1 MGKSVGLLLHSDLA
15 TVEKSASELRTRLL
29 AHDVA
34 VVELEGPD
42 DASQDLDLI
51 VVLGGD
57 GTMLRAAEVAH
68 QHNLPLLGVNL
79 GRVGFLAEA
88 ESSDL
93 ETVAQRVANGDWQ
106 LESRITLDLSVVRRG
121 SEVWQSFAL
130 NEVAIE
136 KSDHALMTELR
147 VAVSGTPV
155 MALAGDGLIVS
166 TPTGSTA
173 YAFSAGG
180 PVIWPTA
187 DVLEVA
193 PICAHALFA
202 RPLVVDPSAVVEIEV
217 LEGPAA
223 ATCDGRR
230 MFELEVGDRL
240 RVVRGKSP
248 LEFARLAQT
257 PFTDRLVAKFQ
268 LPTEGWRA
276 RRDTDA

>member
-1 MGKSVGLLLHSDLA
+1 MTQVGLFLHADVS
-15 TVEKSASELRTRLL
+15 TVAGAAAELRGRLSE
-29 AHDVA
+29 HGVDVRQ
-34 VVELEGPD
+34 VVSEHE
-42 DASQDLDLI
+42 DASDLDLV

-57 GTMLRAAEVAH
+57 GTMLRAAELAH
-68 QHNLPLLGVNL
+68 RHGLPLLGVNL

-88 ESSDL
+88 EPADL
-93 ETVAQRVANGDWQ
+93 ETVAKRVAERDWE
-106 LESRITLDLSVVRRG
+106 LETRITLGLSISRDG
-121 SEVWQSFAL
+121 SDVWQSFAL

-136 KSDHALMTELR
+136 KSGHALMTELR

-202 RPLVVDPSAVVEIEV
+202 RPLVVDPTAIVEVEV

-230 MFELEVGDRL
+230 VFELEVGDRL
-240 RVVRGKSP
+240 TITRGAQP
-248 LEFARLAQT
+248 IGFARLTQT
-257 PFTDRLVAKFQ
+257 PFTDRLVVKFK

-276 RRDTDA
+276 RRETDA